1 MGELA
6 MKDTEARKRLA
17 SLFDDGI
24 FTEIDAFAK
33 SADSDVEVV
42 AGFRY
47 G

>member
-24 FTEIDAFAK
+24 LQKLTLLPNLQILML
-33 SADSDVEVV
+33 
-42 AGFRY
+42 R
-47 G
+47 